1 MIPKKHDVDTT
12 IHDFQKKNRDMSGP
26 NSTDLIFFKIVLLYP
41 YFNIFNKL
49 HTFLAF
55 EILQVKLFE

>member
-1 MIPKKHDVDTT
+1 MVPKKHDVD
-12 IHDFQKKNRDMSGP
+12 RDMLGP

-49 HTFLAF
+49 NTFLAF
-55 EILQVKLFE
+55 EILQVKSFE